1 MIIGLVIAGVGL
13 VLSLGTY
20 AAASSGSGGGGYFIL
35 WGAVV
40 FGLIRAARGFS
51 MMSKAGSHAPGT
63 SAQPAQPRNV
73 AADPGGTLVDE
84 RDASTAAIS
93 ATLSAAGVVDVGLS
107 APARPTPVG

>member
-13 VLSLGTY
+13 VVSLGTY

-35 WGAVV
+35 WGVVV

-63 SAQPAQPRNV
+63 STSSAQPTQALQRIQVEHSSTNEMP
-73 AADPGGTLVDE
+73 PPPPSPQ
-84 RDASTAAIS
+84 ASPP
-93 ATLSAAGVVDVGLS
+93 
-107 APARPTPVG
+107 PASSMWD

>member
-13 VLSLGTY
+13 VVSLGTY

-51 MMSKAGSHAPGT
+51 MMSKAGSHAPGA
-63 SAQPAQPRNV
+63 SAPPAHPRNV
-73 AADPGGTLVDE
+73 AADPGGALVDE

-93 ATLSAAGVVDVGLS
+93 ATLSAAGVIDVGLS
-107 APARPTPVG
+107 ATARPTPVG